1 LSKPFNIIGRG
12 ACLTRSG
19 SIATA
24 LRESPHDFDTL
35 HFFGV
40 LKLQQGGAG
49 DALPLL
55 QKAIEVRPNSLD
67 VLSNLSVALLALNRP
82 AEALA
87 NFDKILSVAAQDASA
102 LFGRGTVLA
111 QLGRPMRRCS
121 VLTGRSRSSRTM
133 CLHCSIAE
141 PFWPAKAGIPAL
153 SLPMIKSLG
162 LHPRMSMPSTT
173 GAMCWL
179 SSSATPRRWQ
189 ASTECLRSS
198 RITSPH

>member
-1 LSKPFNIIGRG
+1 VPRALEQAVQYHRQGRLVD
-12 ACLTRSG
+12 AERFYRD
-19 SIATA
+19 A

-87 NFDKILSVAAQDASA
+87 NFGAVRPRHRAGAA
-102 LFGRGTVLA
+102 
-111 QLGRPMRRCS
+111 RPAR
-121 VLTGRSRSSRTM
+121 
-133 CLHCSIAE
+133 
-141 PFWPAKAGIPAL
+141 
-153 SLPMIKSLG
+153 
-162 LHPRMSMPSTT
+162 
-173 GAMCWL
+173 
-179 SSSATPRRWQ
+179 
-189 ASTECLRSS
+189 
-198 RITSPH
+198 